1 MDNYEQRQSE
11 IALQSE
17 YNQMYKDQITDLEA
31 RVESLEKYVSDLR
44 RAVDNIHP
52 VQYNIVAK
60 DDTNV

>member
-17 YNQMYKDQITDLEA
+17 YNQLFKDQITDLEA
-31 RVESLEKYVSDLR
+31 RIESLEKYVSDLR